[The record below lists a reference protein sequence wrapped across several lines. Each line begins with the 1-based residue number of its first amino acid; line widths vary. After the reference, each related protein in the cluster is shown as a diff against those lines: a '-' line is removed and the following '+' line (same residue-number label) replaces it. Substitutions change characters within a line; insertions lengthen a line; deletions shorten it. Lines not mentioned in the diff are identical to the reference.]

1 LVIEECL
8 PMTPDELSNR
18 LWCFAARIGKVVDAL
33 PDTRLGRHVAGQ
45 LVRSGTSAPPNYDEA
60 RVGESRADFAH
71 KINVALK
78 ELVETRGW
86 LKFITLAELLPA
98 RRIDALVEEC
108 DQLCRIL
115 GKSVAT
121 AKVKPKTGVAAADSI
136 TNAQCSILNETVPA
150 NAIAEA
156 VWGSA
161 SLVLMDNNLPIPA

>member
-1 LVIEECL
+1 MSIEKWSLVIEEWL
-8 PMTPDELSNR
+8 RVTPNELSNR

-86 LKFITLAELLPA
+86 LKFIALAQLLPA
-98 RRIDALVEEC
+98 RGIDALVEEC

-121 AKVKPKTGVAAADSI
+121 AKVKPKSRMPAADSI
-136 TNAQCSILNETVPA
+136 ANDQCSILN
-150 NAIAEA
+150 
-156 VWGSA
+156 SQ
-161 SLVLMDNNLPIPA
+161 

>member
-1 LVIEECL
+1 LSIEEWSLVIEECL
-8 PMTPDELSNR
+8 PVTPDQLSDR

-33 PDTRLGRHVAGQ
+33 PDTRMGRHVAGQ

-71 KINVALK
+71 KVNVALK

-86 LKFITLAELLPA
+86 LKFIVLAQLLPA
-98 RRIDALVEEC
+98 RRVQVLAEEC

-121 AKVKPKTGVAAADSI
+121 AKAKPKSCPPVAD
-136 TNAQCSILNETVPA
+136 VPRQ
-150 NAIAEA
+150 
-156 VWGSA
+156 
-161 SLVLMDNNLPIPA
+161 